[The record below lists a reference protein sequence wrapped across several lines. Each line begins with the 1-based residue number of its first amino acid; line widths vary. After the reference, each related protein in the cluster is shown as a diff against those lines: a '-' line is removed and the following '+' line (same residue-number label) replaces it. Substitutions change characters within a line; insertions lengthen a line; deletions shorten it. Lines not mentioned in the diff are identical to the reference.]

1 MKHKP
6 SSHLL
11 EGKTGTTV
19 TLDGKEYLY
28 FAGTSYFQL
37 HSHAEVIQAA
47 VNATLEFG
55 LGSATSRSMTGTTP
69 LQVALEK
76 KATSFFKTEDAV
88 YLPSGYLCSLAGLKA
103 LSELD
108 LYDHIF
114 LDENSHYSLHEGAM
128 TTGKAISTFSHRSVE
143 NLSLK
148 IDKHLAPGER
158 PLIAS
163 DGMFPIK
170 AQLAPVD
177 QYAILAEKHK
187 GVVWIDD
194 AHGVGILGEQGRG
207 TLEKLRINSTRVYMG
222 ATLSKA
228 FGSYGGIIPGPEAFV
243 EIIRSGSVLTG
254 SNSPLNAAVAAAL
267 KGIEILEE
275 QPELRQKLWE
285 NAHYLKKGLSLLGI
299 STDNNEIPVV
309 SFSLGNE
316 GLMKAIHESLLQE
329 GIYIQHTHYRGS
341 GSEGVL
347 RMVVTSAHTKGEID
361 RLLESLRE
369 AIRNSNS

>member
-1 MKHKP
+1 M
-6 SSHLL
+6 

-19 TLDGKEYLY
+19 TLDEKDYLY

-37 HSHAEVIQAA
+37 HSHPEVIQAA

-55 LGSATSRSMTGTTP
+55 MGSATSRSMTGTTA
-69 LQVALEK
+69 LQVALETL
-76 KATSFFKTEDAV
+76 AASFFSSEDAV

-103 LSELD
+103 LDELD

-114 LDENSHYSLHEGAM
+114 LDENSHYSLHEGSVA
-128 TTGKAISTFSHRSVE
+128 TGKPVTTFSSRSIE
-143 NLSLK
+143 NLSNK
-148 IDKHLAPGER
+148 IDEHLSPGQR

-177 QYAILAEKHK
+177 QFANLAEKHK

-194 AHGVGILGEQGRG
+194 AHGVGILGSHGKG
-207 TLEKLRINSTRVYMG
+207 TLEKLGIHSRRVYMG

-228 FGSYGGIIPGPEAFV
+228 FGSYGGIVPGPAAFV
-243 EIIRSGSVLTG
+243 EKIRSGSVMTG

-267 KGIEILEE
+267 KGMEILEE
-275 QPELRQKLWE
+275 HPELRQYLWE
-285 NAHYLKKGLSLLGI
+285 NARYLKKGLSSLGI

-309 SFSLGNE
+309 SFSIGNE
-316 GLMKAIHESLLQE
+316 SLMKAIHESLLLE

-341 GSEGVL
+341 GSEGIL
-347 RMVVTSAHTKGEID
+347 RMVVTSAHTKVEID
-361 RLLESLRE
+361 RLLVSLGM
-369 AIRNSNS
+369 AIEHSSS

>member
-1 MKHKP
+1 M
-6 SSHLL
+6 
-11 EGKTGTTV
+11 EGKTGTSV
-19 TLDGKEYLY
+19 TLNGKDYLY

-37 HSHAEVIQAA
+37 HSHPEVIQAA
-47 VNATLEFG
+47 ANATLEFG
-55 LGSATSRSMTGTTP
+55 MGSATSRSLTGTTA
-69 LQVALEK
+69 LQVALETL
-76 KATSFFKTEDAV
+76 AASFFSSEDAV

-103 LSELD
+103 LNELD
-108 LYDHIF
+108 LYEHIF
-114 LDENSHYSLHEGAM
+114 LDEGSHYSLHEGAM
-128 TTGKAISTFSHRSVE
+128 TTGKPVTIFSNRNIE

-148 IDKHLAPGER
+148 IDEQLAPGER

-177 QYAILAEKHK
+177 QYASLAEKHK

-194 AHGVGILGEQGRG
+194 AHGVGILGNQGRG
-207 TLEKLRINSTRVYMG
+207 TLEKLEINSRRVYMG

-228 FGSYGGIIPGPEAFV
+228 FGSYGGIIPGPANFV
-243 EIIRSGSVLTG
+243 EKIRSGSVITG

-275 QPELRQKLWE
+275 QVELRQNLWE
-285 NAHYLKKGLSLLGI
+285 NARYLKNGLSSLGI

-309 SFSLGNE
+309 SFSIGNK

-329 GIYIQHTHYRGS
+329 GIYIQYTHYRGS
-341 GSEGVL
+341 GSEGIL
-347 RMVVTSAHTKGEID
+347 RMVVTSAHTKVEID
-361 RLLESLRE
+361 RLLVSLGK
-369 AIRNSNS
+369 AIDNSNS